1 MDLSIDELKSNL
13 TMIIRNE
20 ISKFTLV
27 NLAKKLNLSLNYE
40 DSFFFQKKKVENEI
54 LQHIVQKDQSAQFV
68 ERLDETKKWLG
79 SNSDIGYSC
88 TFTGCVWNG
97 SMHRQYIEH
106 VRRVHFLNKNILCNF
121 RKKCPEQFD
130 TVQELTK
137 HTDEHHKKN
146 KKDQTLSPQEKVSQK
161 SGIELNMMI
170 PSRCNLCSKIFHS
183 LKHLMTH
190 YNTVHFYEHR
200 PCIFKNCQSEFNP
213 ESISSQ
219 HFLNHHKRKG
229 ALELKEEFC
238 LLDQT
243 SQIRVDNLEDE
254 INCNPGYE
262 ADEDNENE
270 DNEVCESAESECEEE
285 ETRADSEKEN
295 FLKVLCDFYNRL
307 SHTYMVPHSTVQFI
321 ANQFLKISIKAR
333 VETKQ
338 EVENKLHTEQISE
351 LTIKEVLKV
360 LDNDSFLDAQQSL
373 TSQYKRNQCLK
384 ENFKFIEP
392 TEIVLNK
399 EAVKKGAKK
408 ECFHYVNIIDSFRA
422 LIEDKNVID
431 AIEETGNEKPSDD
444 DLLSDIKDGSLYKNL
459 DYFKQNPEALVGTF
473 YSDAIEIVSP
483 LGAGKGR
490 QKLLQV
496 FWSLAEIP
504 KHLRSKVDVIQL
516 AIVVKESLVKKYGYS
531 IIYKQLIEDMCKL
544 EEGIDVEFP
553 FRRKVKIGFPLHL
566 GDNLECHSVGGFRT
580 CFSSGHICRFCKIQH
595 SQLKHNIHDY
605 TSLGRHEYFTVEEYD
620 EICNRI
626 EEKRLPVNFEF
637 PIDELEN
644 HLFDEMSEPVPMIIQ
659 NVINGDED
667 EDEQE
672 SGESQNYG
680 IRNRCPFNKLA
691 AFHATFSLPPDLLHD
706 FLEGNDIFLF
716 TDLKA
721 SLITNNFR
729 SCLRGSAILSQNSH
743 S

>member
-1 MDLSIDELKSNL
+1 MDLSIDELKCYL

-20 ISKFTLV
+20 IDKFTLV
-27 NLAKKLNLSLNYE
+27 NLAKKLNVSINYE
-40 DSFFFQKKKVENEI
+40 ESFFFQKKKVEHEI
-54 LQHIVQKDQSAQFV
+54 LQHILQQDQSEQFS
-68 ERLDETKKWLG
+68 ERLADTRNWLG
-79 SNSDIGYSC
+79 KKSDIGYSC
-88 TFTGCVWNG
+88 TFTGCFWNG
-97 SMHRQYIEH
+97 SKHRQYIEH

-121 RKKCPEQFD
+121 GKKCPEQFD
-130 TVQELTK
+130 TVQALIK
-137 HTDEHHKKN
+137 HTEDHHKK
-146 KKDQTLSPQEKVSQK
+146 KKSCQTLSRQEVSKK
-161 SGIELNMMI
+161 SDIGINLMS
-170 PSRCNLCSKIFHS
+170 PTRCNLCSQIFNS
-183 LKHLMTH
+183 LKPLMTH
-190 YNTVHFYEHR
+190 YNTVHSLERR
-200 PCIFKNCQSEFNP
+200 PCIFKNCRSVFNP
-213 ESISSQ
+213 ESPSRI
-219 HFLNHHKRKG
+219 HFLRYHKRKD

-254 INCNPGYE
+254 LNCNPGNE
-262 ADEDNENE
+262 AEDDGNND
-270 DNEVCESAESECEEE
+270 DNDFVESAESGCEEE
-285 ETRADSEKEN
+285 ENRETIRDSEKEN
-295 FLKVLCDFYNRL
+295 FLKVLCDFYNQL
-307 SHTYMVPHSTVQFI
+307 SHNYMVPHSTVQFI
-321 ANQFLKISIKAR
+321 ANQFLNISIKAR

-459 DYFKQNPEALVGTF
+459 EYFKQNPEALVGTF

-531 IIYKQLIEDMCKL
+531 IIYKQLIQDMCKL

-706 FLEGNDIFLF
+706 FLEGNDIF
-716 TDLKA
+716 
-721 SLITNNFR
+721 
-729 SCLRGSAILSQNSH
+729 
-743 S
+743 

>member
-1 MDLSIDELKSNL
+1 MDLSIDELKCYL
-13 TMIIRNE
+13 TVIIRNE
-20 ISKFTLV
+20 IDKFTLV
-27 NLAKKLNLSLNYE
+27 NLAKKLNVSLNYE
-40 DSFFFQKKKVENEI
+40 EAFFFQKKKVEHVI
-54 LQHIVQKDQSAQFV
+54 LQHILQQDQSEQFS
-68 ERLDETKKWLG
+68 ERLAETRSWLG
-79 SNSDIGYSC
+79 KKSDIGYSC
-88 TFTGCVWNG
+88 TFTGCFWNG
-97 SMHRQYIEH
+97 SEHRKYQEH

-121 RKKCPEQFD
+121 GKKCPEQFD
-130 TVQELTK
+130 SVQALTK
-137 HTDEHHKKN
+137 HAEDHHKK
-146 KKDQTLSPQEKVSQK
+146 KKSCQTLSRQEVSKK
-161 SGIELNMMI
+161 SDIGINLMT
-170 PSRCNLCSKIFHS
+170 PTRCNLCSKIFNS
-183 LKHLMTH
+183 LKPLMTH
-190 YNTVHFYEHR
+190 YNTVHFFERR
-200 PCIFKNCQSEFNP
+200 PCIFKNCQSVFNP
-213 ESISSQ
+213 ESISRQ
-219 HFLNHHKRKG
+219 HFLRYHKRKE

-254 INCNPGYE
+254 LNCNPGNE
-262 ADEDNENE
+262 ADDGGNNE
-270 DNEVCESAESECEEE
+270 DNDFEESAESGCEEE
-285 ETRADSEKEN
+285 ENRETIRDSEKEN
-295 FLKVLCDFYNRL
+295 FLKVLCDFYNQL
-307 SHTYMVPHSTVQFI
+307 SHNYMVPHSTVQFI
-321 ANQFLKISIKAR
+321 ANQFLNISIKAR
-333 VETKQ
+333 VETKK

-351 LTIKEVLKV
+351 LTITEVLKV

-516 AIVVKESLVKKYGYS
+516 AIVVKESLVKKYGYP
-531 IIYKQLIEDMCKL
+531 IIYKQLIQDMCKL

-605 TSLGRHEYFTVEEYD
+605 TSLGRHGYFTREEYD
-620 EICNRI
+620 EIWHN
-626 EEKRLPVNFEF
+626 
-637 PIDELEN
+637 
-644 HLFDEMSEPVPMIIQ
+644 
-659 NVINGDED
+659 
-667 EDEQE
+667 
-672 SGESQNYG
+672 
-680 IRNRCPFNKLA
+680 
-691 AFHATFSLPPDLLHD
+691 
-706 FLEGNDIFLF
+706 
-716 TDLKA
+716 
-721 SLITNNFR
+721 
-729 SCLRGSAILSQNSH
+729 
-743 S
+743 